1 MEAARLPTPH
11 LKVFNGDPL
20 DWPTWKAAFET
31 VIDERPV
38 NTSEKI
44 LYLLQYL
51 SGPPKKIV
59 KGYQF
64 VQTQDAYAEA
74 KKTLEWTLEFGHPAV
89 VAEAFRKRL
98 KTGQEFPPE
107 TELPFE
113 TLLTSSRLVSSPC
126 DQ

>member
-1 MEAARLPTPH
+1 M
-11 LKVFNGDPL
+11 
-20 DWPTWKAAFET
+20 
-31 VIDERPV
+31 
-38 NTSEKI
+38 NTSEEI

-74 KKTLEWTLEFGHPAV
+74 KKTLEWRFGHPAV

-98 KTGQEFPPE
+98 KTGQEFPQRRNC
-107 TELPFE
+107 L
-113 TLLTSSRLVSSPC
+113 SRLV
-126 DQ
+126 